1 MSKFNESQMHKSWMP
16 NTRKRSSVIVMDEN
30 GIIREDNSGDLKK
43 EESSLRMSMK
53 LSNLR
58 QMMKGDQLD

>member
-1 MSKFNESQMHKSWMP
+1 MP